1 MKEIFENIGSPEFKN
16 SLNSSYGS
24 NSDIIKSLNSA
35 LPKAYKEVFLIAPY
49 FKGRTPLETSYKI
62 WYFLKNKIAYI
73 KDRAGYQFVKLPR
86 RMLDE
91 KSADC
96 KSKSLF
102 TAAVLKQIYP
112 EAKIYLR
119 YASYSNINIP
129 THVYTLMI
137 LNDKTYLID
146 SVYKAFNEEKQ
157 FNYKNDYE
165 MKIYTLSGFD
175 DETINGRKERKAKRQ
190 ERRETRQEKRQER
203 RETRQEKR
211 QQRKED
217 RKSGKKPG
225 ALKKVALAAPRAAF
239 LGILALN
246 VKGLA
251 TKLNKAISI
260 NPAKVQELWTKKLGG
275 EFEQLKKV
283 AEKGS
288 TRKMIGYIPDYE
300 KEDYN
305 LGQRSILGEPV
316 STATAVATAAP
327 VILAVVALL
336 KQILPKKDYEESG
349 NTRDIEDMS
358 KKAPGADA
366 GEDAGTDAGADAGA
380 DAEGGFFAKNKILIF
395 GGAAAL
401 ALFFIM
407 KKK

>member
-1 MKEIFENIGSPEFKN
+1 MMQIFENIGSPEFKN
-16 SLNSSYGS
+16 NLNSSYGS
-24 NSDIIKSLNSA
+24 NRDIIKSLNSA
-35 LPKAYKEVFLIAPY
+35 LPKAYNEVLLIAPY
-49 FKGRTPLETSYKI
+49 FRGRTPEETSYKI

-73 KDRAGYQFVKLPR
+73 KDKAGYQFIKLPR

-112 EAKIYLR
+112 EAKIFLR
-119 YASYSNINIP
+119 YASYSNLNVP
-129 THVYTLMI
+129 THVYTVMI
-137 LNDKTYLID
+137 LNNKTYLID

-157 FNYKNDYE
+157 FNYKTDYE
-165 MKIYTLSGFD
+165 MKIYTLSGFE
-175 DETINGRKERKAKRQ
+175 DETINGRKERKQKRQ
-190 ERRETRQEKRQER
+190 ERKETRQEKRQER
-203 RETRQEKR
+203 KQTRQEKR
-211 QQRKED
+211 QD

-225 ALKKVALAAPRAAF
+225 VLKKVALAAPRAAF

-300 KEDYN
+300 KDDYY
-305 LGQRSILGEPV
+305 LGQRSIEAEPV

-366 GEDAGTDAGADAGA
+366 GTDTGADEGADAGA

>member
-1 MKEIFENIGSPEFKN
+1 MNQIFENIGSPEFKN
-16 SLNSSYGS
+16 NLNSSYGS

-35 LPKAYKEVFLIAPY
+35 LPKAYKEVLLIAPY
-49 FKGRTPLETSYKI
+49 FKGRTPEETSYKI

-73 KDRAGYQFVKLPR
+73 KDKAGYQFIKLPR

-129 THVYTLMI
+129 THVYTVMI
-137 LNDKTYLID
+137 LNNKTYLID
-146 SVYKAFNEEKQ
+146 SVYKAFNEEKEY
-157 FNYKNDYE
+157 NYKNDYQ
-165 MKIYTLSGFD
+165 MKIYTLSGFE
-175 DETINGRKERKAKRQ
+175 DETINGRKERKQKRQ

-203 RETRQEKR
+203 KQTRQEKR
-211 QQRKED
+211 QD

-225 ALKKVALAAPRAAF
+225 VLKKVALAAPRAAF

-300 KEDYN
+300 KEDYY
-305 LGQRSILGEPV
+305 LAQRSIEAEPV

-349 NTRDIEDMS
+349 NTKDIEDMS

-366 GEDAGTDAGADAGA
+366 GEDAGTDTGADAGA
-380 DAEGGFFAKNKILIF
+380 DAQGGFFAKNKILII